1 MVAMVNCT
9 LFVRGGKGKKMPT
22 ITIEKLNHG
31 FKITDNAGHEEKYW
45 WMERKEALMR
55 FKRRYG
61 YFNKRGIDIDDRSW
75 EWMQRRKADENG

>member
-1 MVAMVNCT
+1 MLHGTALT
-9 LFVRGGKGKKMPT
+9 AERSLPMPT

-31 FKITDNAGHEEKYW
+31 FKITDNVGHEEKYW

-61 YFNKRGIDIDDRSW
+61 YFNKRGVDVDDRSW
-75 EWMQRRKADENG
+75 EWMQRRRADENR